1 MRACGCELH
10 SRRVVSGLKA
20 GTQPHLAPETDD
32 PIVVMREGKPPVG
45 GAVADYYHYLPKG

>member
-32 PIVVMREGKPPVG
+32 PIVVMREGKPPRRRRG
-45 GAVADYYHYLPKG
+45 RGLLPLLT